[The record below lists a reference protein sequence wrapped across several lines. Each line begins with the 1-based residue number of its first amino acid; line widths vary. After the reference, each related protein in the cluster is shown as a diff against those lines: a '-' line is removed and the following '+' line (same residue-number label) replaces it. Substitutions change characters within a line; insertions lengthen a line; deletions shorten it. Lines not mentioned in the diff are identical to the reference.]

1 MSAVAPPRPPT
12 EHGGVSASQNP
23 RSPSPRAWIAV
34 ILGAVVVAAGFTGA
48 WLLRSDAEDP
58 PAAASTPTVVT
69 PSATPTPE
77 VTPPPAPAGFA
88 ANTASYD
95 LAALPQVDVFAVVPQ
110 LPVDSDPA
118 SAPTGEVVSATGAG
132 APVFADPAG
141 DPVAVLPAEYVYG
154 GTTVPVVERQEH
166 WVRVL
171 LTGRQATPSTGN
183 PGQLSGWLRTQDVAF
198 AAVDARV
205 EVSLSARTIDIVRPG
220 GAERIATD
228 FGSGVEGTPTPTGR
242 SFIMTTR
249 VEPSFGYT
257 RGYPLVYL
265 SVQSPTLDGFGGA
278 DVAITAFHYHDAR
291 SGAISNGCI
300 RLDPAAIEK
309 LAELPMG
316 TPVLILP

>member
-1 MSAVAPPRPPT
+1 MR
-12 EHGGVSASQNP
+12 VSQDP
-23 RSPSPRAWIAV
+23 GTTSPRAW
-34 ILGAVVVAAGFTGA
+34 GALAIGIVVLVAGFTGA
-48 WLLRSDAEDP
+48 WLLRPDAAAE
-58 PAAASTPTVVT
+58 PAAVPTPTVVT

-77 VTPPPAPAGFA
+77 ATPAPAPAGFA
-88 ANTASYD
+88 ANTAAYD
-95 LAALPQVDVFAVVPQ
+95 LASLPQADVFAVLPQ

-118 SAPTGEVVSATGAG
+118 SAPTGEVVTAVGAG
-132 APVFADPAG
+132 APVFADPTG

-183 PGQLSGWLRTQDVAF
+183 PGQLTGWLRAQDVVF

-220 GAERIATD
+220 GGERIATD
-228 FGSGVEGTPTPTGR
+228 FGWGVEGTPTPTGR

-257 RGYPLVYL
+257 RGHPLVYL

-300 RLDPAAIEK
+300 RLDAAAIGK

-316 TPVLILP
+316 TPVLIRP

>member
-1 MSAVAPPRPPT
+1 MP
-12 EHGGVSASQNP
+12 
-23 RSPSPRAWIAV
+23 PSPNTGRTSSRSWIAV
-34 ILGAVVVAAGFTGA
+34 AIGVVVLVAGFTGA
-48 WLLRSDAEDP
+48 WLLRPDAAP
-58 PAAASTPTVVT
+58 VAAPAPTPTVVT
-69 PSATPTPE
+69 PSATPTP
-77 VTPPPAPAGFA
+77 VATPAPAPVGFA

-95 LAALPQVDVFAVVPQ
+95 LGALPQVDVFAVIPS
-110 LPVDSDPA
+110 LPVDPDPA
-118 SAPTGEVVSATGAG
+118 SAPTGEVVTAAGAG
-132 APVFADPAG
+132 APVFSDPTG

-183 PGQLSGWLRTQDVAF
+183 PGQLTGWLRAQDVTF

-205 EVSLSARTIDIVRPG
+205 EVSLSARTIDIVGPG
-220 GAERIATD
+220 GSERIATD

-300 RLDPAAIEK
+300 RLDPAAIQR
-309 LAELPMG
+309 LSELPMG
-316 TPVLILP
+316 TPVLITP

>member
-1 MSAVAPPRPPT
+1 MR
-12 EHGGVSASQNP
+12 ASQESGTAP
-23 RSPSPRAWIAV
+23 RRAWIAV
-34 ILGAVVVAAGFTGA
+34 TVGIVVLAAGFTGA
-48 WLLRSDAEDP
+48 WLLRPDAAPE
-58 PAAASTPTVVT
+58 PAAVPTPTVVT
-69 PSATPTPE
+69 PSVTPTPE
-77 VTPPPAPAGFA
+77 ATPPPAPAGFA
-88 ANTASYD
+88 ANTAAYE
-95 LAALPQVDVFAVVPQ
+95 LAALPQVDVFAVLPQ
-110 LPVDSDPA
+110 LPVDTDPA
-118 SAPTGEVVSATGAG
+118 TVLTGEVVTAAGAG

-183 PGQLSGWLRTQDVAF
+183 PGQLSGWLRAQDVTF
-198 AAVDARV
+198 STVDARV

-220 GAERIATD
+220 GSERIATD

-278 DVAITAFHYHDAR
+278 DVAITAFHYHDSR

>member
-1 MSAVAPPRPPT
+1 MSASPDTGP
-12 EHGGVSASQNP
+12 
-23 RSPSPRAWIAV
+23 PSPRAWIAV
-34 ILGAVVVAAGFTGA
+34 AIGVVVVAAGFTGA
-48 WLLRSDAEDP
+48 WLLRPDATP
-58 PAAASTPTVVT
+58 VAAPVPTPTVVT
-69 PSATPTPE
+69 PSATPTP
-77 VTPPPAPAGFA
+77 VATPTPPPVGFA

-95 LAALPQVDVFAVVPQ
+95 LGTLPQVDVFAVLPQ
-110 LPVDSDPA
+110 LPVDPDPA
-118 SAPTGEVVSATGAG
+118 SAPTGEVVTAAGAG

-141 DPVAVLPAEYVYG
+141 DPVAVLPADYVYG
-154 GTTVPVVERQEH
+154 GTTVPVIERQEH

-183 PGQLSGWLRTQDVAF
+183 PSQLTGWLRAQDVTF

-220 GAERIATD
+220 GSERIATD